1 MRRITLIFALLLS
14 LMGVRQANAETLTA
28 NFNSGLPEGWS
39 IVGDITNN
47 SDRARGNSGKGLWT
61 YSKSSTDNYVIT
73 EAVEGTF
80 EFYARAYNKNTASE
94 VIIYEYTGS
103 GFGTQLYTTGSLY
116 SSSPSWSK
124 YSFTVT
130 NGTQLAIVLNYA
142 AIDDVTYTQK
152 EQAEGPALTMYDGTT
167 KLTSPYSYDFGLTTS
182 GTTKEFTL
190 KNPGTATLGVSI
202 SAEDF
207 EVSPTTANISAGG
220 ELTLK
225 VTMPDAT
232 ANDVITITPNAE
244 GLESFVINVSGTVR
258 DENKLFIDFADGT
271 IPTGWTSVAIG
282 SYGTSWSPSEGYVSQ
297 SGSSSYYE
305 WAFQSPKL
313 NFTEGETLLFQTS
326 KYNSSTWYT
335 PSIKVEYSEDGST
348 WTTIGSAFTDDV
360 YGTWT
365 QRSVNIPT
373 ADAKYIRFSGW
384 YVNLTNIYGGE
395 LPMEP
400 NMVFS
405 AEDYNFGMISEEK
418 TTDAYTIKNEGR
430 AELTDLTV
438 TSSNANFVVALDANS
453 IDANS
458 TTTFTVSMKADAVG
472 AQEGTITVSAPG
484 QTDVTFN
491 VIGYVLDN
499 SKLVITFDD
508 NAAPEGWENTGWS
521 FANGVATGSYNSSTT
536 SRNSEIITPAVE
548 VAEGDVLAIEAK
560 GNGSYAELYVYT
572 STDNGATWT
581 KVKDFNSIVRA
592 NTTDYTVLIVDG
604 IAAGTYKLKFEGY
617 SVSVNTI
624 NGFNYDLNAPE
635 LTIDPT
641 TDAAFGKVKASDS
654 KTYTITNSGTGTLTG
669 TITSSDETQFT
680 VSESEFSLGAGES
693 MTFDVILVFDKTY
706 GEKSATIS
714 VVPSYDEA
722 AAVVINATA
731 TTSDPNAWSEDFEGG
746 TMPTGWI
753 ATNWTVGSFSSY
765 ENKTNMALAPSSATA
780 GTLVTPALEA
790 KAGEKLTW
798 DAYLNWNDEALKVEY
813 SNDEK
818 ANWTVLYNY
827 KAQDDNIST
836 RYYTKPMQFE
846 APEDGIYY
854 LRFTS
859 TYQNGVDN
867 FNGFKLVAKEHDAI
881 ITATTIPATGTQF
894 VEYTASVTVKEQ
906 AGKDEELTAK
916 LYVNNEE
923 VATAT
928 ETVSANGT
936 AAFTLTYVPEEA
948 IENGVAK
955 IVVTYAGGEL
965 ATDEIAVNIA
975 PAPTLDENNGSLDDF
990 ANWGN
995 YPVIALNYSLK
1006 KGWNT
1011 IILPFAWSD
1020 LSVFGEGAKAYA
1032 FTGYS
1037 ATDGLT
1043 FNAAT
1048 ELNAQTPYIIYATE
1062 EKSTIVFTDVKMFR
1076 NSTEAADLKV
1086 TSTNGVT
1093 FQGTYA
1099 PVAAPNM
1106 AGKYG
1111 VVNNNNDTPTIQKG
1125 GSSAY
1130 MKGFRAYFDIPESAG
1145 VKNFSFTFVDDAT
1158 GIRQFVATPDNGAIY
1173 DLNGNK
1179 VKNLV
1184 KGQVYIMNGQKIL
1197 VK

>member
-152 EQAEGPALTMYDGTT
+152 EQAEGPALTVYDGTT

-232 ANDVITITPNAE
+232 ANDVITITPDAE
-244 GLESFVINVSGTVR
+244 DLESFVINVSGTVR

-282 SYGTSWSPSEGYVSQ
+282 SYASSYGTWSASEGYVSQ
-297 SGSSSYYE
+297 SGSSSSYE

-326 KYNSSTWYT
+326 KYSSSTWYT

-400 NMVFS
+400 NMVVTAS
-405 AEDYNFGMISEEK
+405 DYNFGNILEETS
-418 TTDAYTIKNEGR
+418 TTFTIKNSGR
-430 AELTDLTV
+430 GELNNINV
-438 TSSNANFVVALDANS
+438 ESSNSNYTITGVPEKLAYNESAEITITLTM
-453 IDANS
+453 
-458 TTTFTVSMKADAVG
+458 TTPGEQDG
-472 AQEGTITVSAPG
+472 IITVSAPG
-484 QTDVTFN
+484 QEDASFN
-491 VIGYVLDN
+491 VSGYVIVIPDDAFIVDFNDN
-499 SKLVITFDD
+499 KLPTS
-508 NAAPEGWENTGWS
+508 WENQSWT
-521 FANGVATGSYNSSTT
+521 FADGAATGKSSSAYLTT
-536 SRNSEIITPAVE
+536 PVLEF
-548 VAEGDVLAIEAK
+548 AEGDAIFIKAKRADSDNTDYITIQGSNDNGETWTAYSKKITGSDGLSYPDYSYIVLSDIPATINKLRFVGFYVTIDEIIGLTYDQNAPVLAVSLDGTAIAT
-560 GNGSYAELYVYT
+560 GYA
-572 STDNGATWT
+572 DN
-581 KVKDFNSIVRA
+581 
-592 NTTDYTVLIVDG
+592 
-604 IAAGTYKLKFEGY
+604 
-617 SVSVNTI
+617 
-624 NGFNYDLNAPE
+624 
-635 LTIDPT
+635 
-641 TDAAFGKVKASDS
+641 FGKVKAAATH
-654 KTYTITNSGTGTLTG
+654 TYTIKNAGTGTLEVS
-669 TITSSDETQFT
+669 IASDSENFT
-680 VSESEFSLGAGES
+680 VTPSTLSLAEGAEG
-693 MTFDVILVFDKTY
+693 TFDVTLVFNENY

-714 VVPSYDEA
+714 VVPSYDET

-731 TTSDPNAWSEDFEGG
+731 TTSDPNVWEEDFEGG
-746 TMPTGWI
+746 TVPARWI
-753 ATNWTVGSFSSY
+753 ANGWTV
-765 ENKTNMALAPSSATA
+765 TNSNYGNNGPYMLAA
-780 GTLVTPALEA
+780 GQSTTVAITPRLYA
-790 KAGEKLTW
+790 EKDQVLTFEVGGADSTDPLTVKW
-798 DAYLNWNDEALKVEY
+798 AS
-813 SNDEK
+813 SNDAAEDEW
-818 ANWTVLYNY
+818 NLIGVITTTGE
-827 KAQDDNIST
+827 QSFT
-836 RYYTKPMQFE
+836 
-846 APEDGIYY
+846 APETGFYY
-854 LRFTS
+854 ISFQGKYS
-859 TYQNGVDN
+859 SVDN
-867 FNGFKLVAKEHDAI
+867 FEGFKLDLPAHEAA

-894 VEYTASVTVKEQ
+894 AEYTASVTVKEQ
-906 AGKDEELTAK
+906 AGKSEELTAK
-916 LYVNNEE
+916 FFIGETQYGEDV
-923 VATAT
+923 V
-928 ETVSANGT
+928 ETVNANGT
-936 AAFTLTYVPEEA
+936 KTFTVTFTPEEA
-948 IENGVAK
+948 TSGDAYFT
-955 IVVTYAGGEL
+955 VTNADITLTSEKK
-965 ATDEIAVNIA
+965 AVEIA
-975 PAPTLDENNGSLDDF
+975 PAPVLDETAAFDTELS
-990 ANWGN
+990 GN
-995 YPVIALNYSLK
+995 FDALVLK
-1006 KGWNT
+1006 YTPKNGWNT
-1011 IILPFAWSD
+1011 ICVPFALTD
-1020 LSVFGEGAKAYA
+1020 DILTQIFGEGWKAYEFKDYNDGE
-1032 FTGYS
+1032 FTFYKPSFYAAGYPYLVFTENAPV
-1037 ATDGLT
+1037 ATDGYKLENINIT
-1043 FNAAT
+1043 AAT
-1048 ELNAQTPYIIYATE
+1048 ALSDNYG
-1062 EKSTIVFTDVKMFR
+1062 
-1076 NSTEAADLKV
+1076 
-1086 TSTNGVT
+1086 GVT
-1093 FQGTYA
+1093 FHGTYA
-1099 PVAAPNM
+1099 PMAAGTM
-1106 AGKYG
+1106 EGLYG
-1111 VVNNNNDTPTIQKG
+1111 VVPNTNDVPTIMKG
-1125 GSSAY
+1125 GASATL
-1130 MKGFRAYFDIPESAG
+1130 KGYRGYFEIPSGE
-1145 VKNFSFTFVDDAT
+1145 VKSFSFTFVDDAT
-1158 GIRQFVATPDNGAIY
+1158 GIRQFVATPENGAIY